1 MPGDV
6 DITRLLNQ
14 AARGDAEAARAV
26 FPAIYQELRDLA
38 SAKLSRIPP
47 GGTLQTTALVHEA
60 YLRAVGR
67 SPEGWA
73 GMRHFYFAAARA
85 MRDILV
91 EEARRQSSL
100 KRGGDLRRVEL
111 DEDAVWS
118 YDISPDE
125 VLSLE
130 SALDKLEREDL
141 DAHRIVLLHVYTGLT
156 LPEIADLVGHST
168 RTIERR
174 WRFLRNWLAR
184 EMEAGSRTT
193 HASGADSVDG
203 KKRPDEPRDGERE
216 SGT

>member
-1 MPGDV
+1 MPGEV
-6 DITRLLNQ
+6 DITRLLNR
-14 AARGDAEAARAV
+14 AAQGDPEAARAV

-60 YLRAVGR
+60 YLRAVDR
-67 SPEGWA
+67 SPGGWA

-91 EEARRQSSL
+91 EDARRQSSL
-100 KRGGDLRRVEL
+100 KRGGDLKRVEL
-111 DEDAVWS
+111 DESVPWS
-118 YDISPDE
+118 YDISPEE

-130 SALDKLEREDL
+130 AALDKLEQEDL

-156 LPEIADLVGHST
+156 LPEIANLIGGSV

-184 EMEAGSRTT
+184 EMDTK
-193 HASGADSVDG
+193 D
-203 KKRPDEPRDGERE
+203 RE
-216 SGT
+216 SRE

>member
-1 MPGDV
+1 MPGEV
-6 DITRLLNQ
+6 DITQLLNR
-14 AARGDAEAARAV
+14 AAQGDPEAARAV

-60 YLRAVGR
+60 YLRAVDR
-67 SPEGWA
+67 SPQGWA
-73 GMRHFYFAAARA
+73 GIRHFYFAAARA

-91 EEARRQSSL
+91 EDARRQFSL
-100 KRGGDLRRVEL
+100 KRGGGLQRVEL
-111 DEDAVWS
+111 EEDLAWN

-130 SALDKLEREDL
+130 AALDKLEKEDL

-156 LPEIADLVGHST
+156 LPEIADLVGTST

-184 EMEAGSRTT
+184 EMDTNPRIPPARKTDTPDPEPGAGVD
-193 HASGADSVDG
+193 ASG
-203 KKRPDEPRDGERE
+203 
-216 SGT
+216 

>member
-1 MPGDV
+1 MPGEV
-6 DITRLLNQ
+6 DITRLLNR
-14 AARGDAEAARAV
+14 AAQGDPEAARAV

-60 YLRAVGR
+60 YLRAVDR

-91 EEARRQSSL
+91 EDARRESSL
-100 KRGGDLRRVEL
+100 KRGGDLKRVEL
-111 DEDAVWS
+111 DESVPWS
-118 YDISPDE
+118 YDISPEE

-130 SALDKLEREDL
+130 SALEKLEEEDL

-156 LPEIADLVGHST
+156 LPEIADLMGGSV

-184 EMEAGSRTT
+184 EMDT
-193 HASGADSVDG
+193 
-203 KKRPDEPRDGERE
+203 KE
-216 SGT
+216 S